1 MAIGQ
6 DTLGSGGLV
15 AYRADMTLDELPV
28 SDEEKEILEKRFE
41 EHIESPDDA
50 LTLEEFK
57 KRLAERL

>member
-1 MAIGQ
+1 
-6 DTLGSGGLV
+6 
-15 AYRADMTLDELPV
+15 MTLDELPV

-57 KRLAERL
+57 KRLAEML